1 MNVVPRSYGLHL
13 CSALGI
19 HSSNLAW
26 GNYLFVF
33 RTERLNLL
41 LQPGRSG
48 SFLQIKKMAEI
59 FFGENVQYGL
69 PGFEIHVK
77 RLIDRNSLST
87 VILK

>member
-1 MNVVPRSYGLHL
+1 MVLS
-13 CSALGI
+13 
-19 HSSNLAW
+19 
-26 GNYLFVF
+26 VF
-33 RTERLNLL
+33 DTE
-41 LQPGRSG
+41 
-48 SFLQIKKMAEI
+48 AI